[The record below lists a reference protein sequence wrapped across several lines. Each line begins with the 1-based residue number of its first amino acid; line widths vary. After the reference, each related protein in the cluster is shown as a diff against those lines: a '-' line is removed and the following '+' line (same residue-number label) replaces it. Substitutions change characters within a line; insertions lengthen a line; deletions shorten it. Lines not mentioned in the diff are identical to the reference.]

1 MSTVLVSWMSRAD
14 RSRTAPVYGRHAR
27 NTGKV
32 HGGMSSKD
40 LFYGSLDSC
49 LGPGDTRFFGSGY
62 KRVVQDL
69 KDITTDGSDQPGALV
84 TARGT
89 LTYPRDWSRK
99 SGARELRPHLSS
111 IDALVLAVTLAE
123 VHLGRAF
130 GPTAAQQRRT
140 WLRQADVRAGS
151 SPHEDLADFP
161 VEGRLLA
168 CDEPGSDGRTPS
180 GTTPTSTTFGCRV
193 GGLRVRCTLVHERGG
208 GAGGP
213 ATYAD
218 ASQAL
223 GPASARHYGE
233 GYKNRNQYADHVHV
247 DLERQRIQGRQ
258 RVVTAQ
264 PDTEAHGAEA
274 AYGPSVS
281 PVDAL
286 VGVAQLA
293 QALLYAQDGLT
304 RGGSDTLWM
313 RRFTIDTQTPVRPL
327 GRDFATTVR
336 TAGTRLLAMGGQTW
350 RTADLAVDDFSGF
363 SGHCSLAHRLPTAA

>member
-1 MSTVLVSWMSRAD
+1 
-14 RSRTAPVYGRHAR
+14 
-27 NTGKV
+27 
-32 HGGMSSKD
+32 MSSKD
-40 LFYGSLDSC
+40 LIYGSFDSC
-49 LGPGDTRFFGSGY
+49 LGPGTTRFFGSGY

-89 LTYPRDWSRK
+89 LTYPQDWSRK

-130 GPTAAQQRRT
+130 GLTAAQQRRT
-140 WLRQADVRAGS
+140 WLRRADVRAGS

-168 CDEPGSDGRTPS
+168 SDAEPG
-180 GTTPTSTTFGCRV
+180 GTTPTSTTFACRV
-193 GGLRVRCTLVHERGG
+193 GGLRVRCTLAHERGG
-208 GAGGP
+208 RAAGP
-213 ATYAD
+213 ATFAD

-223 GPASARHYGE
+223 GPAGARHYGE
-233 GYKNRNQYADHVHV
+233 GYKNRNQYAEHVRV
-247 DLERQRIQGRQ
+247 DIERQRIQGRQ
-258 RVVTAQ
+258 RVVTAR

-293 QALLYAQDGLT
+293 QALLYAQDGLV
-304 RGGSDTLWM
+304 RGGTDTLWM
-313 RRFTIDTQTPVRPL
+313 RRFVVDTQTPVRPL

-336 TAGTRLLAMGGQTW
+336 TTGTRLLTMGGETW
-350 RTADLAVDDFSGF
+350 RTADLAVDDFSGI
-363 SGHCSLAHRLPTAA
+363 SGRCSLAHRLPTAA

>member
-1 MSTVLVSWMSRAD
+1 
-14 RSRTAPVYGRHAR
+14 
-27 NTGKV
+27 
-32 HGGMSSKD
+32 MSSKD
-40 LFYGSLDSC
+40 LIYGSFDSC
-49 LGPGDTRFFGSGY
+49 LGPGTTRFFGSGY

-69 KDITTDGSDQPGALV
+69 KDITTDGSDRPGALV

-89 LTYPRDWSRK
+89 LTYPQDWSRK

-123 VHLGRAF
+123 VHLGQAF
-130 GPTAAQQRRT
+130 GLTAAQQRRT

-161 VEGRLLA
+161 VEGRLLT
-168 CDEPGSDGRTPS
+168 SDGPEAGDTSPATSTPTNPAS
-180 GTTPTSTTFGCRV
+180 AETTSTSTTFSCRV

-208 GAGGP
+208 RAEGP
-213 ATYAD
+213 ATFAD

-233 GYKNRNQYADHVHV
+233 GYKNRDQYADHVHV

-258 RVVTAQ
+258 RIVTEH
-264 PDTEAHGAEA
+264 PGTEAHGAEA

-304 RGGSDTLWM
+304 RGGTDTLWM
-313 RRFTIDTQTPVRPL
+313 RRFALEARTPVRPL

-336 TAGTRLLAMGGQTW
+336 TAGSRLLTMGGETW
-350 RTADLAVDDFSGF
+350 RTADLAVDDFSGI

>member
-1 MSTVLVSWMSRAD
+1 
-14 RSRTAPVYGRHAR
+14 
-27 NTGKV
+27 
-32 HGGMSSKD
+32 MSSTD
-40 LFYGSLDSC
+40 LIYGSFDSC
-49 LGPGDTRFFGSGY
+49 LGPGSTRFFGSGY

-69 KDITTDGSDQPGALV
+69 KDITTDGSDQPGALA

-130 GPTAAQQRRT
+130 ALTTAQQRRT

-151 SPHEDLADFP
+151 TPHEDLSDFP
-161 VEGRLLA
+161 VEGRLVAREEAELGGA
-168 CDEPGSDGRTPS
+168 AA
-180 GTTPTSTTFGCRV
+180 TSTTFDCRV

-208 GAGGP
+208 PAAGP
-213 ATYAD
+213 AAFAD
-218 ASQAL
+218 AAQAL
-223 GPASARHYGE
+223 GPAGARHYGE
-233 GYKNRNQYADHVHV
+233 GYKNREQYAELVRV

-258 RVVTAQ
+258 RVVATR
-264 PDTEAHGAEA
+264 PFTEAHGAEA

-304 RGGSDTLWM
+304 RGSTDTLWM
-313 RRFTIDTQTPVRPL
+313 RRFVLDTQTPVRPL

-336 TAGTRLLAMGGQTW
+336 TAGTRLLTMGGQTW
-350 RTADLAVDDFSGF
+350 RTADLAVDDFAGISGR
-363 SGHCSLAHRLPTAA
+363 CSLAHRLPAA